1 MNDYKD
7 KITNNERRY
16 IFLVPLL
23 FLLGFGL
30 FIFRFVIG
38 MDVEF
43 DIKGKSGTFI
53 NVLGAIITGYGL
65 SAECT
70 IIHYMLN
77 QIRKSKGF
85 VKALLIVLFVPS
97 LSAGALIS
105 SIMTI
110 PYCYMCSQKIIH
122 IKSDNYSV
130 LLKWQKIVL
139 IILGLIDFI
148 LLVTY
153 FIVM

>member
-16 IFLVPLL
+16 IFFVPFL
-23 FLLGFGL
+23 FLLGFGI
-30 FIFRFVIG
+30 FIFEFVIG
-38 MDVEF
+38 IDVEF
-43 DIKGKSGTFI
+43 DINGKSGIFI
-53 NVLGAIITGYGL
+53 NVLGAIIIGYGL
-65 SAECT
+65 SVECT

-97 LSAGALIS
+97 LFAGVLFSA
-105 SIMTI
+105 IMTI
-110 PYCYMCSQKIIH
+110 PYCYICSQKITH
-122 IKSDNYSV
+122 IKTDNYSV

-139 IILGLIDFI
+139 IIFGLIDFI
-148 LLVTY
+148 LLIAY
-153 FIVM
+153 FIVI